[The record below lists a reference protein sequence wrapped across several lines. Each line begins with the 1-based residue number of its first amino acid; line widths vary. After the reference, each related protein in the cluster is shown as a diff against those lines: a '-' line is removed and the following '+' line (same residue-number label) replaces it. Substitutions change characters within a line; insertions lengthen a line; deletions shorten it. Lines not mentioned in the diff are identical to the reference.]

1 MQKWLFLSLDVSQ
14 NLKRVSWV
22 HFCQWMQMVLEW
34 SQNLVGGL
42 EQAYR
47 NGSNDSGLFEPRPY
61 SKVRVLAIFNK
72 TENHMLAVV
81 HVDGGGETV

>member
-1 MQKWLFLSLDVSQ
+1 M
-14 NLKRVSWV
+14 
-22 HFCQWMQMVLEW
+22 
-34 SQNLVGGL
+34 GGL

-72 TENHMLAVV
+72 TENHMLALV